1 MTTKAKNTKKTS
13 KSKDYDDMSEQ
24 LSELVESIDIDVAGE
39 YPDVAPVPEGTPSDY
54 DLEWSEYLLDQLAD
68 HELINGAPTVDG
80 LRRITEKC
88 FGEIVESQSTIVE
101 APRSDNGLRCTI
113 CHTLTIIKHRSMRTI
128 RIDGCVDVLYGK
140 TPHPFKDHLVATAD
154 TRAEGKALRRA
165 LKIRVITAEEL
176 QSENEEEVLISEEG
190 INDQQILAINQLCK
204 RLDVNVESLVS
215 SKCSNAEKIND
226 INNLEARLI
235 ISQLSGFQRKPSD
248 IEEENVS
255 GYDENW
261 KDNFYRSS
269 T

>member
-1 MTTKAKNTKKTS
+1 MTTKTKETEHE
-13 KSKDYDDMSEQ
+13 DMGNK
-24 LSELVESIDIDVAGE
+24 LSELVDSLDIDVAGE
-39 YPDVAPVPEGTPSDY
+39 YPDEAPYIGPSDS
-54 DLEWSEYLLDQLAD
+54 DPEWSEYLLDQLAD

-88 FGEIVESQSTIVE
+88 FGEIVESRSSIVE

-113 CHTLTIIKHRSMRTI
+113 CHTLTIVKHRSLRTI
-128 RIDGCVDVLYGK
+128 RIDGCVDVIHSK

-176 QSENEEEVLISEEG
+176 QSENEEEALVSEEV

-204 RLDVNVESLVS
+204 RIDINVQSLVKG
-215 SKCSNAEKIND
+215 KCSAAEKIND
-226 INNLEARLI
+226 INNLEARLL
-235 ISQLSGFQRKPSD
+235 ISQLSEFQRKPAA

-261 KDNFYRSS
+261 KDTFYRSGS
-269 T
+269 